1 MICEAESGVTLKLA
15 TSLDGRI
22 ATSSGESRWIT
33 GAASREQVHRL
44 RALHDAV
51 LVGVDTALAD
61 DPLLNVRLEGH
72 TGAQPTPVILD
83 TRQRISSDLQLVRL
97 AKSTGTVVISTM
109 PARSDLAAAGVRVL
123 QVPAGEDGRCCPSAA
138 LEALAGLGLG
148 RVFVEGGGA
157 IASSFLKLNLVDRL
171 EWFRAPMLIGAE
183 GRPALGGLA
192 LAKLSEAPRFRRLDA
207 VPLGE
212 DLWERYERI

>member
-1 MICEAESGVTLKLA
+1 MTSEAGAGVTLKLA

-22 ATSSGESRWIT
+22 ATASGESRWIT
-33 GAASREQVHRL
+33 GEASRQQVHRL

-61 DPLLNVRLEGH
+61 DPLLNVRLEDHKGP
-72 TGAQPTPVILD
+72 QPTPVILD
-83 TRQRISSDLQLVRL
+83 TRQRLSDHLQLVRR
-97 AKSTGTVVISTM
+97 ARMAGTVLVSAR
-109 PARSDLAAAGVRVL
+109 PARPEFVAAGVRVV
-123 QVPAGEDGRCCPSAA
+123 QVPVGEDGRCCPSAT
-138 LEALAGLGLG
+138 LEALAGLGLQ
-148 RVFVEGGGA
+148 RVFIEGGGA
-157 IASSFLKLNLVDRL
+157 VAASFLQRNLIDRL
-171 EWFRAPMLIGAE
+171 EWFRAPMLIGSE

-192 LAKLSEAPRFRRLDA
+192 LTKLSNAPRFRRLDA